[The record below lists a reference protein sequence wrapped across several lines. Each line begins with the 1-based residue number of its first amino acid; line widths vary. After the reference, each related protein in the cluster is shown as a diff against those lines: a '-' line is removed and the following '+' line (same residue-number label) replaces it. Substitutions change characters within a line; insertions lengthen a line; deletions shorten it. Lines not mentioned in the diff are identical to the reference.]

1 MKKKKYNKTP
11 KKIKVIKKPKI
22 AKKPKKAQKQ
32 KTKKKLFISLGKRKS
47 TYQINKHKSG
57 MNYYVDKKGEYKI
70 KPFYATFWR
79 EGFLDDVPVGSDY
92 NRVMDGIVHTDSII
106 DPLDYPNKEAYLR
119 AVRREEHRGLYGL
132 ERAQISIMR
141 LWNGSPREWVKLI
154 FRIVLIA
161 GIFALFFAIGRPLL
175 TPIFG

>member
-1 MKKKKYNKTP
+1 MKKKKYKTKNKTSRVYKNP
-11 KKIKVIKKPKI
+11 QKIKKQ
-22 AKKPKKAQKQ
+22 KPKKKIFSFFG
-32 KTKKKLFISLGKRKS
+32 KKKS
-47 TYQINKHKSG
+47 THQANKHKSG
-57 MNYYVDKKGEYKI
+57 MNYYVDKQGEYKI

-106 DPLDYPNKEAYLR
+106 DPLDYRNRESYLR
-119 AVRREEHRGLYGL
+119 AVKREEHRGLYGL

-141 LWNGSPREWVKLI
+141 LWNGSPREWFKLI
-154 FRIVLIA
+154 FRIALIA

-175 TPIFG
+175 YPIFG